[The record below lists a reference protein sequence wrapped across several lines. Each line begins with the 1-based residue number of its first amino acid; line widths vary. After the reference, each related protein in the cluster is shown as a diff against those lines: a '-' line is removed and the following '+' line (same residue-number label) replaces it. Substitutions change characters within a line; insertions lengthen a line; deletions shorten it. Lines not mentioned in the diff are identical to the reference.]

1 MLLLSFSCRNCTG
14 EEDRSKEVKLV
25 CRSAACTRLELH
37 AARLATS
44 TKLRAE
50 WDRRLEKN
58 SAAADVLNSN
68 RRLWLQA
75 GGKEPDTFVSPT
87 EASIDH
93 CHKTFEVLQTML
105 QKYGPQGGLDSFV
118 QDIEVAVKMMK
129 VVSRTLSAVLPAIWA
144 GLPCSCTNT
153 VSFTPCFSQAG
164 NPSGRTASPSRRKRS
179 TTSWPGMLSSSF
191 PLGRAMQRDAKLA

>member
-1 MLLLSFSCRNCTG
+1 MRRTG

-68 RRLWLQA
+68 RRLWLHV
-75 GGKEPDTFVSPT
+75 GGKEPDTLVSPT
-87 EASIDH
+87 EPSIDH
-93 CHKTFEVLQTML
+93 CYKIVEVLQGML
-105 QKYGPQGGLDSFV
+105 QQHGPRGGLDSFV

-129 VVSRTLSAVLPAIWA
+129 VVSCTLSTVLPTIWAVLP
-144 GLPCSCTNT
+144 CSYIYT
-153 VSFTPCFSQAG
+153 VSFTHCFS
-164 NPSGRTASPSRRKRS
+164 
-179 TTSWPGMLSSSF
+179 
-191 PLGRAMQRDAKLA
+191 

>member
-1 MLLLSFSCRNCTG
+1 MLLLFVSCPNCTG

-68 RRLWLQA
+68 RRLWLHV
-75 GGKEPDTFVSPT
+75 GGKEPDTLVSPT

-93 CHKTFEVLQTML
+93 CHKTVEALQAML

-129 VVSRTLSAVLPAIWA
+129 VVSCTLSALLPTIWA
-144 GLPCSCTNT
+144 GLLCSYTNT
-153 VSFTPCFSQAG
+153 VSFTRCFSQVG
-164 NPSGRTASPSRRKRS
+164 NPSGRTAFPSHHRRS
-179 TTSWPGMLSSSF
+179 MTSWPKMLSSSC
-191 PLGRAMQRDAKLA
+191 PLGRAMRRDAKPA

>member
-1 MLLLSFSCRNCTG
+1 MRRTG

-75 GGKEPDTFVSPT
+75 GGNEPETLVSPT

-93 CHKTFEVLQTML
+93 CHKTVEILHKML

-118 QDIEVAVKMMK
+118 QDIEVAVNMMK
-129 VVSRTLSAVLPAIWA
+129 VVSCTLSIVLPASWA
-144 GLPCSCTNT
+144 GLPCSYTYT
-153 VSFTPCFSQAG
+153 VSFTH
-164 NPSGRTASPSRRKRS
+164 TASLRLGINPE
-179 TTSWPGMLSSSF
+179 G
-191 PLGRAMQRDAKLA
+191 PLLPHTAGAL